1 MLLCNAA
8 LFEPGGYATSPDG
21 LELVKGLLDELET
34 GAPARVVLQSSH
46 AEKFGGLD
54 FDNLKGNKFKE
65 SGMSSYSCAK
75 LWMLMFGEEL
85 QRQGPRAAQ
94 IDVFVVQP
102 GLTDSPLMDKAD
114 TKTHLNA
121 AFIVMQNALIGM
133 PTWLGTLPA
142 LYALTETSLSGKGFQ
157 YIGPNW
163 FNLHMLGLHTPG
175 NSLWHTGGIEL
186 RSRLFEETISLLKDL
201 GHQPA
206 CVAQVAV
213 VAH

>member
-121 AFIVMQNALIGM
+121 AFIVMQRQRLPVHRAQLVQSAHA
-133 PTWLGTLPA
+133 GTSHTGQLAVAHGRHRTALPA
-142 LYALTETSLSGKGFQ
+142 IRRDHLIAQGLGPSARMRGPGGCGGALKPATSC
-157 YIGPNW
+157 
-163 FNLHMLGLHTPG
+163 M
-175 NSLWHTGGIEL
+175 
-186 RSRLFEETISLLKDL
+186 
-201 GHQPA
+201 
-206 CVAQVAV
+206 
-213 VAH
+213 